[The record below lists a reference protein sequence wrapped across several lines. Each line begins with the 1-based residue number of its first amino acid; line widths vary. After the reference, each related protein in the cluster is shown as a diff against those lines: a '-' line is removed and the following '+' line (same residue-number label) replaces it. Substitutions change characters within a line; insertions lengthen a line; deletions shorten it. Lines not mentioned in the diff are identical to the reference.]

1 MTEGN
6 RPVDRGPAEESNG
19 GPVTPGATQPVG
31 VPHESNGALVP
42 AGRGP
47 GGVAGTGPDGVAD
60 REASRPSGPE
70 KLARSR
76 ASGVWVGLTVSA
88 VVLLFLLI
96 FIVQNNTPTEI
107 KFLGLTG
114 HWPVGIALLFAAAAG
129 ILLVAIPGY
138 LRILQLRRAFRRRGS
153 H

>member
-1 MTEGN
+1 VTEGN

-19 GPVTPGATQPVG
+19 GPVTPGAAQPVG
-31 VPHESNGALVP
+31 DARESNGALVP
-42 AGRGP
+42 SGRGS
-47 GGVAGTGPDGVAD
+47 GELAGTEPGAGARDVAP
-60 REASRPSGPE
+60 PSVPE

-76 ASGVWVGLTVSA
+76 ASGVWVGLTLSA

-129 ILLVAIPGY
+129 VLLVAIPGY
-138 LRILQLRRAFRRRGS
+138 LRILQLRRAFRRRSS